1 LKAFLD
7 KAKKN
12 PDKNYLQIQSFSC
25 HGYSIMGLQA
35 VATPYYDPL
44 TKNYEIIP
52 VESLVRLFTHDV
64 PNTYCLVFFAC
75 NRDIK

>member
-1 LKAFLD
+1 LKAFVD

-44 TKNYEIIP
+44 RKNYEIIP
-52 VESLVRLFTHDV
+52 VESHVRLFKHDV
-64 PNTYCLVFFAC
+64 PNAYCLVFFAC
-75 NRDIK
+75 CREIK